1 MRNNKI
7 VIVDYGVGNLASL
20 INLLSKF
27 EFEITISNK
36 KNVLKNADCIIL
48 PGVGNFT
55 EAIKNLKKDKIF
67 LYLKNL
73 ILSGKPTIGICLGMQ
88 ILFQSSEES
97 LKEIGLGVLSG
108 KIIKLKIK
116 KYSKWELYSTLYKS

>member
-20 INLLSKF
+20 INLLGKF

-36 KNVLKNADCIIL
+36 KNVLKNADCLIL

-55 EAIKNLKKDKIF
+55 EAIRNLKKNQYFKNLKFVEIKK
-67 LYLKNL
+67 
-73 ILSGKPTIGICLGMQ
+73 ICL
-88 ILFQSSEES
+88 
-97 LKEIGLGVLSG
+97 
-108 KIIKLKIK
+108 
-116 KYSKWELYSTLYKS
+116 

>member
-20 INLLSKF
+20 INLLGKF

-36 KNVLKNADCIIL
+36 KNVLKNADCLIL

-55 EAIKNLKKDKIF
+55 EAIRNLVISKSKNISEDIGSSASIYGMKSFGLFIALKAKRNVYCF
-67 LYLKNL
+67 ERNRYVL
-73 ILSGKPTIGICLGMQ
+73 ISQM
-88 ILFQSSEES
+88 
-97 LKEIGLGVLSG
+97 
-108 KIIKLKIK
+108 
-116 KYSKWELYSTLYKS
+116 

>member
-36 KNVLKNADCIIL
+36 KM
-48 PGVGNFT
+48 
-55 EAIKNLKKDKIF
+55 
-67 LYLKNL
+67 Y
-73 ILSGKPTIGICLGMQ
+73 
-88 ILFQSSEES
+88 SSS
-97 LKEIGLGVLSG
+97 
-108 KIIKLKIK
+108 
-116 KYSKWELYSTLYKS
+116 